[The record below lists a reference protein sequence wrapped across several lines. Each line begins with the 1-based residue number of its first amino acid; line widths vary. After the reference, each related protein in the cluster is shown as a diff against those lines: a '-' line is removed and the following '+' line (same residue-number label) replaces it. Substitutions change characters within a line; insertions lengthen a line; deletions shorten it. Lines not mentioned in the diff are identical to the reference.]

1 MRLIEKL
8 TERSIHEYVIGWIV
22 IISVLVILHTILA
35 FKGVFPLDFDT
46 IWFDNILYNTVNG
59 NGLFHVSPNH
69 YSVGIYSSYIH
80 HFEGHNQPILFLI
93 LPVYYIFQ
101 SIYTILLIQAVL
113 IGLATIPL
121 YLIAK
126 EIVGD
131 KIAKII
137 SISYLLYPVVIWNTI
152 RFHPVT
158 FVPLF
163 IFTLI
168 YFYKKEKFFPY
179 IVFLLLS
186 LSLKENVALVL
197 ISLSLFFVYDGIK
210 TNYLSKNI
218 SSKLHYIVTGLI
230 ISVVWLY
237 ISLGVILPYP
247 VSTRYFH
254 LGDSFNEILLNM
266 LNNPY
271 LLINEIFSL
280 EVLLYLL
287 MLFIPV
293 FFASLFSI
301 STFLFSTPILL
312 QNVMC
317 TSPAMLSFYY
327 QYQFNIIPFLFLS
340 VIFGIHKLSKKIS
353 AIKFERYVKYYL
365 YVSILSCILFSFYR
379 VVTFVVI
386 GN

>member
-1 MRLIEKL
+1 MNLIEKL
-8 TERSIHEYVIGWIV
+8 TERSVHEYIIDWIT
-22 IISVLVILHTILA
+22 IISVLVVLHTVLA
-35 FKGVFPLDFDT
+35 FKGVFSLDFDT

-80 HFEGHNQPILFLI
+80 HFQGHNQPILFLI
-93 LPVYYIFQ
+93 LPIYYIFQ
-101 SIYTILLIQAVL
+101 SIYTILLIQVVL
-113 IGLATIPL
+113 IGLAAIPL
-121 YLIAK
+121 YLVAK

-131 KIAKII
+131 KVAKII

-163 IFTLI
+163 IFSLI
-168 YFYKKEKFFPY
+168 YFYKKERFFLY

-210 TNYLSKNI
+210 TNYLSKSI
-218 SSKLHYIVTGLI
+218 SSKLHYIITGLI

-237 ISLGVILPYP
+237 ISLKVILPYP

-254 LGDSFNEILLNM
+254 LGDSFKEILLNI

-271 LLINEIFSL
+271 LLTNEIFSV
-280 EVLLYLL
+280 EALLYLL

-312 QNVMC
+312 QNVVC

-327 QYQFNIIPFLFLS
+327 QYQFNVIPFLFLS
-340 VIFGIHKLSKKIS
+340 VIFGIHNLSKKIS
-353 AIKFERYVKYYL
+353 IIRFERYINYYL

-379 VVTFVVI
+379 VVTFMVI